1 MADVKPATPSLATKL
16 ATEEGPSSICVA
28 PDGVLSIHDSPTA
41 VLELVDVMRRCR
53 DPGRRKFCLGLATVV
68 AQECYSH
75 TYGAWMPMW
84 LGPDHP
90 IVETPFIPFAICDFA
105 SAAIERLAI
114 LTAAAGL
121 KCGDPTARELAAGAI
136 GLGGA
141 LPEMAAVTEM
151 LADLRTLTAAMNSPV
166 PAHYLLGAV
175 RRKIRAER
183 VQPAQKRTD
192 ELESDLAEALCGT
205 VGIDVQEYLDHLR
218 AAGKRKD
225 LEIART
231 MEAWLAGATKQ
242 ELGDAQYQR
251 LLYHLKQPRARAIAT
266 RARRMFVRGPGIG
279 VMAPST
285 WYYTHGMSK
294 ASAWHRLNA
303 PLLR

>member
-1 MADVKPATPSLATKL
+1 M
-16 ATEEGPSSICVA
+16 
-28 PDGVLSIHDSPTA
+28 
-41 VLELVDVMRRCR
+41 
-53 DPGRRKFCLGLATVV
+53 GLATVV
-68 AQECYSH
+68 AQEWYSH

-84 LGPDHP
+84 LGPDQP
-90 IVETPFIPFAICDFA
+90 IVETPFVPFAICDFA

-151 LADLRTLTAAMNSPV
+151 LADLRTLTATMNSPV

-175 RRKIRAER
+175 RRQIRAER
-183 VQPAQKRTD
+183 VQPSQERTV

-225 LEIART
+225 RDRPHDGSVAGRSHEAGTRRRT
-231 MEAWLAGATKQ
+231 IPAPSLPSETAQGTGHRHPGAADVRAWVRHWCYGPVNLVLHTRHVQGIRLASPECAAAPLNFFFLDRCFK
-242 ELGDAQYQR
+242 
-251 LLYHLKQPRARAIAT
+251 AT
-266 RARRMFVRGPGIG
+266 RIG
-279 VMAPST
+279 GRIADLAMEIENAAENSSRWVA
-285 WYYTHGMSK
+285 GM
-294 ASAWHRLNA
+294 
-303 PLLR
+303 